1 MPSVP
6 LAGPDARTMVRLL
19 VAVAAVV
26 LATLAI
32 AALEGVAQVPNA
44 SSVFLVAVVGVA
56 VAWGT
61 LAAVA
66 VAIAAI
72 LVYDFLFTDP
82 LHTLTVAD
90 PGEWLSLVLLLFV
103 AVTVGR
109 LAALQRGRAEIAVA
123 REREARAL
131 FQVSRA
137 LATRGST
144 AAVLPTI
151 ATALRD
157 ETGMDRVWLSLGPDD
172 AGERV
177 VADTGAGRP
186 PAPSGSVTVL
196 RRAPGDEPAT
206 WVRVHGPA
214 ARRAGAGGGASGGWG
229 PSTAAFRVRI
239 EAAGQPLGSI
249 WARRARDAG
258 EPDRT
263 ATRLLAAAA
272 DQVGQAIAQDR
283 LADDARAAEIAR
295 QSDALKSALLESVS
309 HDLRTPLASIRAAA
323 GSLMDPEVVLAP
335 DEARANAASIDREAE
350 RLNRI
355 VSNLLDLGRIEGG
368 ALRTVREVVDLDE
381 AAERAVAAVERRPG
395 DPPIELDVAASLRVE
410 ADPVMLEEVL
420 LNVLDNAVGHTP
432 AGTRVRLVASEL
444 PDAPFIR
451 VLIDDAGPGVPAEAL
466 PRLFDK
472 FYRGPSTGP
481 HARRGTGIGLAV
493 VRGLVEAMGGR
504 VVARPGELGG
514 LAVEIDLPIA
524 RLPAGYGVE

>member
-6 LAGPDARTMVRLL
+6 LAGPDARTIVRLL
-19 VAVAAVV
+19 VAVAAVA
-26 LATLAI
+26 LATLAV
-32 AALEGVAQVPNA
+32 AALEGVAQIPNA

-61 LAAVA
+61 LAAAA

-109 LAALQRGRAEIAVA
+109 LAALQRGRAEIALA

-151 ATALRD
+151 AAALRD
-157 ETGMDRVWLSLGPDD
+157 ETGMDRVWLALGPDD

-186 PAPSGSVTVL
+186 PAPPGSVTVL

-206 WVRVHGPA
+206 WVRVHDPA
-214 ARRAGAGGGASGGWG
+214 ARRGATGGGE
-229 PSTAAFRVRI
+229 PSTAAYRVRI

-355 VSNLLDLGRIEGG
+355 VTNLLDLGRIEGG
-368 ALRTVREVVDLDE
+368 ALRAVREVVDLDE

-395 DPPIELDVAASLRVE
+395 DPPIELDVAASLQVE

-432 AGTRVRLVASEL
+432 PGTRVRLLASEL
-444 PDAPFIR
+444 PDAPFVR
-451 VLIDDAGPGVPAEAL
+451 VLIDDAGPGVPPEAL

-472 FYRGPSTGP
+472 FYRGPSAGP

-493 VRGLVEAMGGR
+493 VRGLVDAMGGR
-504 VVARPGELGG
+504 VVARTGDLGG

>member
-6 LAGPDARTMVRLL
+6 LARPDARAIVRLL
-19 VAVAAVV
+19 AAVAAVA
-26 LATLAI
+26 LATLAV
-32 AALEGVAQVPNA
+32 AALEGVAQIPNA

-61 LAAVA
+61 TAAAAVA
-66 VAIAAI
+66 VAAI
-72 LVYDFLFTDP
+72 LVYDYLFTDP

-90 PGEWLSLVLLLFV
+90 PGEWLSLLLLLFV
-103 AVTVGR
+103 AITVGR
-109 LAALQRGRAEIAVA
+109 LAALQRGRTEIAVA

-144 AAVLPTI
+144 AAVLPMI
-151 ATALRD
+151 AASLRD
-157 ETGMDRVWLSLGPDD
+157 ETGMDRVWFSLGADD

-177 VADTGAGRP
+177 VADSGAGRP
-186 PAPSGSVTVL
+186 PTSSGSVTVL
-196 RRAPGDEPAT
+196 RRAPGDEPAA

-214 ARRAGAGGGASGGWG
+214 GRRGSAGGGAT
-229 PSTAAFRVRI
+229 STAAYRVRI
-239 EAAGQPLGSI
+239 EAGGQPLGSI

-323 GSLMDPEVVLAP
+323 GSLMDPEVDLAP
-335 DEARANAASIDREAE
+335 EEARANAASIDREAE

-355 VSNLLDLGRIEGG
+355 VTNLLDLGRIEGG
-368 ALRTVREVVDLDE
+368 ALRATREVIDLDE
-381 AAERAVAAVERRPG
+381 AAERAVGAIERRPG
-395 DPPIELDVAASLRVE
+395 DPPIELDVAASLQVE
-410 ADPVMLEEVL
+410 GDPVMLEEVL

-432 AGTRVRLVASEL
+432 PGTRVRLVASEL
-444 PDAPFIR
+444 PDDPFVR
-451 VLIDDAGPGVPAEAL
+451 VLIDDDGPGVPPEAL

-472 FYRGPSTGP
+472 FFRGPSAGT
-481 HARRGTGIGLAV
+481 HARRGTGLGLAV
-493 VRGLVEAMGGR
+493 VRGLVGAMGGR
-504 VVARPGELGG
+504 VAARTGDLGG